1 MTAFWILAPVMVL
14 AALGILFVRKAVH
27 AALLLAVVMMS
38 LAVLYA
44 VLDAP
49 FLFAVQIIVYTGAIL
64 MLFLFV
70 LMLVG
75 VDASDSIVETIR
87 GQRVLAIVGGLL
99 LGLVLVVGLAQ
110 ISLGA
115 AVGLRRGERGR
126 QHPGA
131 RRDRCSSRYVFA
143 FETTSALLIT
153 AAVGAMVLAH
163 RERLTPK
170 ATQASLAAQRM
181 RDYADSGLHPG
192 PLPPPGVFARHNAV
206 DTPALL
212 PDGTDLRGVD
222 LAGAPRP
229 RHRPVRAGA
238 RRRHR
243 DVQRARGDR
252 RATATT
258 RRAGPDSRPTRPE
271 APPPP
276 THVDSPDTKET
287 GDERDAVHRPVGD
300 PLHHRLRRRA
310 DPSQRDRGVHVR
322 RADAERVE
330 PRAGGLLP
338 RQHGNLDGQ
347 VAAFF
352 VMVVAAA
359 EVVVG
364 LAIIMTIFRTR
375 RSASVD
381 DASLLKY

>member
-1 MTAFWILAPVMVL
+1 MSAAFWILAPVMVL

-75 VDASDSIVETIR
+75 VDASDSVVETIR

-99 LGLVLVVGLAQ
+99 LGLLLVVGLAQ

-115 AVGLRRGERGR
+115 AVGLGEANA
-126 QHPGA
+126 PGNIQA
-131 RRDRCSSRYVFA
+131 LADILFSRYVFA

-163 RERLTPK
+163 RERLDPK
-170 ATQASLAAQRM
+170 PTQASLAAQRL
-181 RDYADSGLHPG
+181 RDYTDKGLHPG

-212 PDGTDLRGVD
+212 PDGTTAEASISRVL
-222 LAGAPRP
+222 
-229 RHRPVRAGA
+229 
-238 RRRHR
+238 
-243 DVQRARGDR
+243 RARGTVRSAPALADDIQGVQR
-252 RATATT
+252 GLEGRTT
-258 RRAGPDSRPTRPE
+258 SYRDDAVREAGPDVAPDITPE
-271 APPPP
+271 PATNP
-276 THVDSPDTKET
+276 E
-287 GDERDAVHRPVGD
+287 GD
-300 PLHHRLRRRA
+300 RR
-310 DPSQRDRGVHVR
+310 
-322 RADAERVE
+322 
-330 PRAGGLLP
+330 
-338 RQHGNLDGQ
+338 
-347 VAAFF
+347 
-352 VMVVAAA
+352 
-359 EVVVG
+359 
-364 LAIIMTIFRTR
+364 
-375 RSASVD
+375 
-381 DASLLKY
+381 

>member
-75 VDASDSIVETIR
+75 VDASDSVVETIR

-99 LGLVLVVGLAQ
+99 LGLILVLGLAQ
-110 ISLGA
+110 ISLGT
-115 AVGLRRGERGR
+115 AVGLTEANA
-126 QHPGA
+126 PGNIQA
-131 RRDRCSSRYVFA
+131 LADILFSRYVFA

-163 RERLTPK
+163 RERLTAKP
-170 ATQASLAAQRM
+170 TQASLAAQRM
-181 RDYADSGLHPG
+181 RDYGDKGLHPG

-212 PDGTDLRGVD
+212 PDGTTAEASISRVL
-222 LAGAPRP
+222 
-229 RHRPVRAGA
+229 
-238 RRRHR
+238 
-243 DVQRARGDR
+243 RARGTVRSAPALADDIEGVQRSLEGRTTSLRDDAVTRTGPDLAPDTSPESQGDR
-252 RATATT
+252 R
-258 RRAGPDSRPTRPE
+258 
-271 APPPP
+271 
-276 THVDSPDTKET
+276 
-287 GDERDAVHRPVGD
+287 
-300 PLHHRLRRRA
+300 
-310 DPSQRDRGVHVR
+310 
-322 RADAERVE
+322 
-330 PRAGGLLP
+330 
-338 RQHGNLDGQ
+338 
-347 VAAFF
+347 
-352 VMVVAAA
+352 
-359 EVVVG
+359 
-364 LAIIMTIFRTR
+364 
-375 RSASVD
+375 
-381 DASLLKY
+381 